1 MRIARGEGWAVS
13 TPFSGI
19 FLTDRRRGCL
29 NAVSVRRKRRPSTP
43 EEISVTSQKTTR
55 ARMLTSTV
63 ASMTALLGV
72 TFGTGAA
79 QAEAAPAISGHD
91 AGAAAAP
98 NLACAGKGI
107 DTTAPVIST
116 GEILIH
122 APLSTVYDLQTDVN
136 HWTAWRSDVDSAQRL
151 DHGPLR
157 AGSSFRWETGGL
169 TVVSTLAAV
178 QANRCTTWGGPAAG
192 IQGEHVWTYTKVK
205 GGTLVRTAESWSGA
219 PVTADVPGAQ
229 ALLDA
234 SLAQWRQDL
243 KATAEARTPCLHG
256 PELF

>member
-1 MRIARGEGWAVS
+1 LLAQGEGWAVS

-19 FLTDRRRGCL
+19 LLTDRRRGCL
-29 NAVSVRRKRRPSTP
+29 VAVSVRRKRRPGTP
-43 EEISVTSQKTTR
+43 EEISMTSQETTR
-55 ARMLTSTV
+55 ARMLTTTI

-79 QAEAAPAISGHD
+79 QAEAAPATSDHG
-91 AGAAAAP
+91 AGAAAR
-98 NLACAGKGI
+98 NLTCAGKGI
-107 DTTAPVIST
+107 DTTAPVISS

-122 APLSTVYDLQTDVN
+122 APLSTVYDLQTDIN
-136 HWTAWRSDVDSAQRL
+136 DWTTWRSDVDSAQRL
-151 DHGPLR
+151 DNGPLR

-178 QANRCTTWGGPAAG
+178 RVNRCTAWGGPAAG

-243 KATAEARTPCLHG
+243 KTTAEARTPCLHRPG
-256 PELF
+256 LF